1 MIILMAFYFPE
12 LQTKT
17 KSFWFFSFHWHLYNK
32 SPIRIRYKKKRSIQ
46 LYVEPKRG
54 LTSNGFYWIRKKLS
68 AFQFTRVI
76 RSTSS
81 QRPVDSGEFDWNK
94 LKKKTTT
101 ILRWDWYFENMQN
114 FEWSFFL
121 LVFVNFISHVKIK
134 FGTKDKGIHWPSRTW
149 T

>member
-94 LKKKTTT
+94 LKKNNNYSS
-101 ILRWDWYFENMQN
+101 LRLIFWKYAEFWMIFFSLGFCKLYLTCEN
-114 FEWSFFL
+114 
-121 LVFVNFISHVKIK
+121 
-134 FGTKDKGIHWPSRTW
+134 
-149 T
+149 